1 MARRK
6 RAVEPLPT
14 IWNAPDKLWEQ
25 ILPVLHD
32 LDPEPRTGRPRVD
45 QRKALDGLIYQMRSG
60 VQWNQL
66 PKEFGDD
73 SSIHRTFQRWIK
85 RGVLERIWANLV
97 EACDELG
104 AVNWVWQ
111 SADASMSK
119 ARFGGIMSDRIPQ
132 IVRKMGRKRA
142 FWSKRTADYWLRLLP
157 ALMCRT
163 A

>member
-73 SSIHRTFQRWIK
+73 SSIHRTFQRWNWK
-85 RGVLERIWANLV
+85 RGHSQLFILSILTF
-97 EACDELG
+97 DSL
-104 AVNWVWQ
+104 
-111 SADASMSK
+111 
-119 ARFGGIMSDRIPQ
+119 
-132 IVRKMGRKRA
+132 
-142 FWSKRTADYWLRLLP
+142 
-157 ALMCRT
+157 
-163 A
+163 